1 MSAKSEQGADS
12 VADDEGWEVWE
23 LYRWRR
29 IASTLA
35 DALFRLA
42 ELGDS
47 EMVGAAL
54 DLYEKEP
61 GVPHLRRHSDGPEGG
76 SDG

>member
-1 MSAKSEQGADS
+1 MVEKPDQVAES
-12 VADDEGWEVWE
+12 VVDEGWEVWE

-54 DLYEKEP
+54 DLYEKEA
-61 GVPHLRRHSDGPEGG
+61 GVPHLRRHSDGGAA
-76 SDG
+76 DG